1 MLNLIFL
8 PHHMLLSLDAIA
20 RSLNRT
26 LISGRNLLDWET
38 AAESET
44 GGATT
49 ALDRYLMLSPVLA
62 LVLAAALLP
71 HHADVLRFVAPI
83 LILWALAP
91 ITAAWLNSPPRR
103 KEGPLS
109 KKTGC
114 FCNGRRYKYGDIIQ
128 SLEMRAIIG

>member
-1 MLNLIFL
+1 MEASGQSAPQSYRAHYLSAFCLRLVLPPCLVQLGFNLGRALLKGSLGAAREGLITFIAGLGVTLLNLIFL

-49 ALDRYLMLSPVLA
+49 ALD
-62 LVLAAALLP
+62 
-71 HHADVLRFVAPI
+71 
-83 LILWALAP
+83 
-91 ITAAWLNSPPRR
+91 
-103 KEGPLS
+103 
-109 KKTGC
+109 
-114 FCNGRRYKYGDIIQ
+114 
-128 SLEMRAIIG
+128 